1 MITCNFRISSIL
13 ISTMNYFENK
23 KILLIICGGISAYK
37 SLEIIRLLKKNGSQV
52 KTILTKNAKEFV
64 TPLSI
69 SSLSQ
74 EKVYDDIFSVENEAE
89 MDHISLSRWA
99 DAILVAPITAN
110 TISKV
115 ASGNAEDLAST
126 VLLASNKQIF
136 VAPAM
141 NVRMWEHPST
151 RENILKLKNFGYKI
165 IGPEIGDMA
174 CGEYGEGKM
183 TEPSEI
189 TNTLKNY
196 FSNIEKNK
204 RFKALVTAGPTNEY
218 IDPVRFITN
227 KSSGKQGYEIAKC
240 LRDNGFDTTLISGK
254 TSIKTLDGVNFV
266 SVETAEEMFRET
278 LNNLPTDVAIF
289 SAAVSDFKVKNYKKT
304 KIKKNEEINL
314 ELEKNIDILNHIS
327 NHNSLR
333 PKLTIGFAA
342 ETNDISINAKKK
354 LNEKNCDWIVANNV
368 SDQTIGFESDFN
380 KISIFYKDKPE
391 ENFGKMS
398 KSLVAKEIVKRVI
411 QKIN

>member
-1 MITCNFRISSIL
+1 
-13 ISTMNYFENK
+13 MNYFENK

-37 SLEIIRLLKKNGSQV
+37 SLELIRLFKKNGARV

-64 TPLSI
+64 TPLSV

-74 EKVYDDIFSVENEAE
+74 EKVYDDIFSAENEAE

-99 DAILVAPITAN
+99 DAVLVAPITAN

-136 VAPAM
+136 LAPAM

-151 RENILKLKNFGYKI
+151 KENILKLKSFGYKI

-183 TEPSEI
+183 TEPNEI
-189 TNTLKNY
+189 VNTLKNY
-196 FSNIEKNK
+196 FSNLDKNK
-204 RFKALVTAGPTNEY
+204 KLKALVTAGPTNEY

-254 TSIKTLDGVNFV
+254 TSIKPLDGVNFI
-266 SVETAEEMFRET
+266 SVETAEEMFKES

-289 SAAVSDFKVKNYKKT
+289 SAAVSDFKVKNYKST
-304 KIKKNEEINL
+304 KIKKNEEFNL

-333 PKLTIGFAA
+333 PKITIGFAA
-342 ETNDISINAKKK
+342 ETNNLSTNAKEK
-354 LNEKNCDWIVANNV
+354 LNEKNCDWVIANDV
-368 SDQTIGFESDFN
+368 SDQTIGFGSDFN

-391 ENFGKMS
+391 ENFEKMS
-398 KSLVAKEIVKRVI
+398 KSLVAEEIVKRVI
-411 QKIN
+411 QQIN

>member
-1 MITCNFRISSIL
+1 
-13 ISTMNYFENK
+13 MNYFENK

-37 SLEIIRLLKKNGSQV
+37 SLELIRLFRKNGASV

-64 TPLSI
+64 TPLSV

-74 EKVYDDIFSVENEAE
+74 EKVYDNIFSAENEAE

-99 DAILVAPITAN
+99 DAVLVAPITAN

-136 VAPAM
+136 LAPAM

-151 RENILKLKNFGYKI
+151 RENILKLKSFGYKI

-183 TEPSEI
+183 TEPNEI
-189 TNTLKNY
+189 VNTLKNY
-196 FSNIEKNK
+196 FSNLDKNK
-204 RFKALVTAGPTNEY
+204 KLKALVTAGPTNEY

-254 TSIKTLDGVNFV
+254 TSIKPLDGVNFV
-266 SVETAEEMFRET
+266 SVETAEEMFKES

-289 SAAVSDFKVKNYKKT
+289 SAAVSDFKVKNYKST
-304 KIKKNEEINL
+304 KIKKNEEFNL

-333 PKLTIGFAA
+333 PKITIGFAA
-342 ETNDISINAKKK
+342 ETNNLSTNAKEK
-354 LNEKNCDWIVANNV
+354 LNEKNCDWVIANDV
-368 SDQTIGFESDFN
+368 SDQTIGFGSDFN

-391 ENFGKMS
+391 ENFEKMS
-398 KSLVAKEIVKRVI
+398 KSLVAEEIVKRII
-411 QKIN
+411 QQIN